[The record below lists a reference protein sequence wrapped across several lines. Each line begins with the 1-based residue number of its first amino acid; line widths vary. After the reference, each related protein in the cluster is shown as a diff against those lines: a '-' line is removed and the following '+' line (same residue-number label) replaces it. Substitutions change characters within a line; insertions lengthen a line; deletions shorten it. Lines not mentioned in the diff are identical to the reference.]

1 MSVDTLYFKHEE
13 LIATLP
19 INEDEFIFRLS
30 TDEITPFPPTPIS
43 YEDMRLLLKEY
54 VTSKVNEL
62 KYMRY
67 LNTYGD
73 TEFFIEVEKDQIRY
87 LNNGL
92 YCEITKDQETLSV
105 GIDKVRLVGE
115 IISEFKKYCKQE

>member
-19 INEDEFIFRLS
+19 IKEDEFIFRLS
-30 TDEITPFPPTPIS
+30 TDDITPYPPTPIS
-43 YEDMRLLLKEY
+43 YEEMRLLLKEY
-54 VTSKVNEL
+54 VTSKINEL

-73 TEFFIEVEKDQIRY
+73 TEFFIEVEKDKLRY

-92 YCEITKDQETLSV
+92 FCEITREHEPLSV
-105 GIDKVRLVGE
+105 EVSEVRLITE